1 MKRQTAVRQSSLNSA
16 PLFIALF
23 SILLPS
29 RLVALDLDPVR
40 VGGYDTSGFALGVA
54 VSGNYAFSGGGIY
67 NSAGTVTVSDDTLS
81 GNGARF
87 GGGIYNSGGT
97 VTVSNGSTLSDNLAY
112 HADYPWTGGDGGGLY
127 NDGGTVTISNS
138 TLSGN
143 TADVN
148 FGRGGGLYNNSGTAT
163 VENSS
168 SITGNTASDLGPD
181 ALNLGVLYLDSTST
195 IGVLDGNPAISF

>member
-1 MKRQTAVRQSSLNSA
+1 M
-16 PLFIALF
+16 
-23 SILLPS
+23 
-29 RLVALDLDPVR
+29 
-40 VGGYDTSGFALGVA
+40 
-54 VSGNYAFSGGGIY
+54 SGNYAFSGGGIY
-67 NSAGTVTVSDDTLS
+67 NSAWTVTVSDDTLS

-112 HADYPWTGGDGGGLY
+112 HADYSWTGGDGGGLY

-148 FGRGGGLYNNSGTAT
+148 FGRGGGIYNNGEVT

-168 SITGNTASDLGPD
+168 SITGNTASDLGAD
-181 ALNLGVLYLDSTST
+181 VYNLSVLYLDSSSA
-195 IGVLDGNPAISF
+195 IGILDGNSAISF